1 MKDRSFFQKYG
12 VIIALMITAGLMI
25 FVKFKYSDYDWGEEI
40 DNNVIVTPTLQPTP
54 AAVLMQ
60 NMDYPLWQQLPYEGK
75 GFVVD
80 RYMNENTVVVIPKG
94 LDRKIVEKEV
104 WEWFEGNNVATE
116 EMKIVWE

>member
-1 MKDRSFFQKYG
+1 
-12 VIIALMITAGLMI
+12 MITAGLMI